1 MGLRVDYAPGRF
13 PRNPKGT
20 GRSRHSVVERRLRK
34 MITPDEILHR
44 PECLDEVDP
53 RAAFALAT
61 KFQSAASICF
71 QRAFLGLSSSAASAT
86 TERAPKP
93 DNRLISIKDAALRIN
108 KHRSWLDRHGRR
120 LGIVICY
127 PTNGRALGASE
138 RAVERFLAGA
148 EVRREG

>member
-1 MGLRVDYAPGRF
+1 
-13 PRNPKGT
+13 
-20 GRSRHSVVERRLRK
+20 

-44 PECLDEVDP
+44 PECLDELDP

-86 TERAPKP
+86 TERAPVP
-93 DNRLISIKDAALRIN
+93 NRLISIKDAAVRIN

-120 LGIVICY
+120 LGIVICD
-127 PTNGRALGASE
+127 PATGRALGASE
-138 RAVERFLAGA
+138 HAIARFLGVDPKHPPDKVSSPIDTFVPPKPAAIALA
-148 EVRREG
+148 ERRA

>member
-1 MGLRVDYAPGRF
+1 
-13 PRNPKGT
+13 
-20 GRSRHSVVERRLRK
+20 

-44 PECLDEVDP
+44 PACLDEIDP
-53 RAAFALAT
+53 LAAYALAT

-93 DNRLISIKDAALRIN
+93 DNRLISIKDAALRLN

-120 LGIVICY
+120 FGIVVCD
-127 PTNGRALGASE
+127 PTTGRALGASE
-138 RAVERFLAGA
+138 HAIARFLGA
-148 EVRREG
+148 EGLGDGRGQ